1 MLIDAAS
8 MVGEYTKTGYR
19 RLRLQVSFGRCR
31 IMAHPKKGEYGML
44 NSSAPSSVNTPRSD
58 RIAHAVFEHAA
69 RMSRV
74 QDVAGLI
81 RLNADFARD
90 LAGADRCSLWL
101 VDERTNELWTT
112 VAHGADPIRI
122 PPHTGFVGACFDDN
136 DCVLVN
142 DLSRDKRFFR
152 NVDQNTGYHTEHV
165 LCLPLRSEH
174 GVLGVL
180 QLLNKPG
187 GFTETDTELMGIL
200 AHFAASAIE
209 SDSLRRKA
217 AAAQLVM
224 HELNLAREVQAL
236 LMPQQIPVSEGLECV
251 GFCRPART
259 IGGDYYDLLNLDD
272 GRFAFTLGDVAGKGI
287 PAAVMMASIQTLLR
301 SLLRFQHIDL
311 AATVTELNRALHA
324 SSSPE
329 RYSTLFC
336 GVLNQERTKLTYVNA
351 GHVQPFM
358 LRSDGELITL
368 PGGGLPVGLISFA
381 AYEDFTVNVR
391 SGDLIVAVSDGIT
404 ETRNTQGEFWDEL
417 RVQEIIR
424 ESGAGPIVRLTEV
437 LTANVDGFA
446 AGAEQYDDMT
456 IVAVRVI

>member
-1 MLIDAAS
+1 ML
-8 MVGEYTKTGYR
+8 
-19 RLRLQVSFGRCR
+19 
-31 IMAHPKKGEYGML
+31 
-44 NSSAPSSVNTPRSD
+44 SSSELSSVDTPHSD

-74 QDVAGLI
+74 LDVAGLI

-101 VDERTNELWTT
+101 VDERTNELWTM

-122 PPHTGFVGACFDDN
+122 PSHTGFVGACFDSN

-142 DLSRDKRFFR
+142 DLSSDKRFFGR
-152 NVDQNTGYHTEHV
+152 VDQNTGYHTEHV

-187 GFTETDTELMGIL
+187 GFTEADTELMGIL
-200 AHFAASAIE
+200 AHFAGSAIE
-209 SDSLRRKA
+209 SDFLRRKA
-217 AAAQLVM
+217 AAAQLVL
-224 HELNLAREVQAL
+224 HELNLAREVQAR
-236 LMPQQIPVSEGLECV
+236 LMPQEIPVTHGLECV

-259 IGGDYYDLLNLDD
+259 VGGDYYDLLNLDD

-287 PAAVMMASIQTLLR
+287 PAAVLMASIQTLLR
-301 SLLRFQHIDL
+301 TLLRLQHIDL
-311 AATVTELNRALHA
+311 AATVTELNRTLHA

-336 GVLNQERTKLTYVNA
+336 GVLNQQRTELTYVNA
-351 GHVQPFM
+351 GNVQPFL
-358 LRSDGELITL
+358 LRSDGELMTL
-368 PGGGLPVGLISFA
+368 PGGGLPVGLISVA
-381 AYEDFTVNVR
+381 SYETLTVSVHP
-391 SGDLIVAVSDGIT
+391 GDLIVAISDGVT
-404 ETRNTQGEFWDEL
+404 ETRNTAGEFWDEI

-424 ESGAGPIVRLTEV
+424 ESGAGPIVTLTEV

-456 IVAVRVI
+456 IVAVRVT